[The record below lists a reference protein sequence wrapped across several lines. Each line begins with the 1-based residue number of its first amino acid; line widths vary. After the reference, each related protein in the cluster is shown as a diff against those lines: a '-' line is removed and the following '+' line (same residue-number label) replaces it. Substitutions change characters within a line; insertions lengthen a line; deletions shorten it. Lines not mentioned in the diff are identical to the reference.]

1 MGGAVVNRGKTRSSH
16 LVVPLV
22 AFLLAGTQQTSASA
36 AEPPETIDPSASC
49 SSGEC
54 HSDVEEHEHI
64 HWPKFTE
71 IGACQKCHQSE
82 GDLHQFSIEDPPD
95 LCVGCHED
103 VAAKIKSA
111 KTVHDPAED
120 CTDCHGPHGGTVRA
134 LLLEVETEDDLKPLC
149 FGCHDEDMLKGAY
162 AHGPAE
168 QGECTICHDP
178 HASSANSLLLAEGA
192 ELCGDCHDEV
202 AELVEESEYVHSP
215 VEDGCP
221 ECHNP
226 HSGPN
231 PFMLSA
237 KGKQLCNEF
246 HDDIA
251 EEAKSAAVDHAPAL
265 DEAGCL
271 NCHTP
276 HASNVESNLLKPQ
289 QDLCLSCHNEPVESG
304 DSTLIDM
311 QEKLLQ
317 NKEWHEPIREE
328 GCSGCHQP
336 HGSANFRLLK
346 KTFPPKFYAN
356 FDLGQ
361 YALCFSCH
369 ENLAMTVERTRTLTS
384 FRDGNRNLHY
394 LHVNKARRGR
404 TCRACHEL
412 HASPDRLHIREQV
425 QYGTWLMPIHF
436 EKNENG
442 GSCHPGCHSIK
453 VYDRD
458 AEDYSEKP

>member
-1 MGGAVVNRGKTRSSH
+1 
-16 LVVPLV
+16 LV
-22 AFLLAGTQQTSASA
+22 AFLLAGAPQTEASA

-54 HSDVEEHEHI
+54 HTEVGDHQHV
-64 HWPKFTE
+64 HWSNFTE
-71 IGACQKCHQSE
+71 IGECQKCHE
-82 GDLHQFSIEDPPD
+82 AEEDLHEFSVEDPPD

-103 VAAKIKSA
+103 IAAKIASE

-120 CTDCHGPHGGTVRA
+120 CTDCHDPHGGKVRA
-134 LLLEVETEDDLKPLC
+134 LLLEVETGDDVTPLC
-149 FGCHDEDMLKGAY
+149 FECHDSDMIEGAY
-162 AHGPAE
+162 THGPAE

-178 HASSANSLLLAEGA
+178 HASSADSLLLAEGV

-202 AELVEESEYVHSP
+202 AELIEESEFVHSP
-215 VEDGCP
+215 VEDGCT

-231 PFMLSA
+231 PFMLPA
-237 KGKQLCNEF
+237 KGKDLCNEC
-246 HDDIA
+246 HDDIVD
-251 EEAKSAAVDHAPAL
+251 EAKAAAVDHAPVL

-271 NCHTP
+271 NCHSP
-276 HASNVESNLLKPQ
+276 HASNVASNLLEPQ
-289 QDLCLSCHNEPVESG
+289 QKLCLSCHNKPIESG
-304 DSTLIDM
+304 DSMLIDM
-311 QEKLLQ
+311 QDLLLQ
-317 NKEWHEPIREE
+317 NKQWHEPIRRD
-328 GCSGCHQP
+328 GCAGCHQP

-346 KTFPPKFYAN
+346 AAFPPKFYADFN
-356 FDLGQ
+356 LDQ

-369 ENLAMTVERTRTLTS
+369 EDLAMTVKRTRTLTN

-412 HASPDRLHIREQV
+412 HASPDPLHIRERAQF
-425 QYGTWLMPIHF
+425 GKWLMPIHF
-436 EKNENG
+436 EKNEMG

-453 VYDRD
+453 AYDRD
-458 AEDYSEKP
+458 AEDYSEKQ

>member
-1 MGGAVVNRGKTRSSH
+1 VSRGRTCFSR
-16 LVVPLV
+16 LAVPLV
-22 AFLLAGTQQTSASA
+22 AFLLLGTPPIWANA
-36 AEPPETIDPSASC
+36 AEPPATIDTSASC
-49 SSGEC
+49 SDGEC
-54 HSDVEEHEHI
+54 HTDVGEHENI
-64 HWPKFTE
+64 HWPNFTE
-71 IGACQKCHQSE
+71 AGECQKCHDPE
-82 GDLHQFSIEDPPD
+82 EDLHEFSVEDPPD

-103 VAAKIKSA
+103 IAAKIKSA

-120 CTDCHGPHGGTVRA
+120 CTDCHDPHGGTVGA
-134 LLLEVETEDDLKPLC
+134 LLLEVETGDDLKPLC
-149 FGCHDEDMLKGAY
+149 FGCHDEEMIEGAY

-178 HASSANSLLLAEGA
+178 HASSANSLLLAEGV
-192 ELCGDCHDEV
+192 ELCGDCHDDV
-202 AELVEESEYVHSP
+202 AELIEKSEYVHSP

-231 PFMLSA
+231 PFMLPA
-237 KGKQLCNEF
+237 KGKQLCNEC
-246 HDDIA
+246 HDDIV
-251 EEAKSAAVDHAPAL
+251 EEAKAAAVDHAPAL

-271 NCHTP
+271 NCHSP
-276 HASNVESNLLKPQ
+276 HASNVASNLLKPQ
-289 QDLCLSCHNEPVESG
+289 RDLCLGCHNKPVESG

-311 QEKLLQ
+311 QGKLLK
-317 NKEWHEPIREE
+317 NKEWHEPIRKD
-328 GCSGCHQP
+328 GCASCHQP

-346 KTFPPKFYAN
+346 KPFPPKFYAN

-369 ENLAMTVERTRTLTS
+369 EDLAMTVKRTRTLTN
-384 FRDGNRNLHY
+384 FRDGDWNLHY

-412 HASPDRLHIREQV
+412 HASPAPLHIRERV
-425 QYGTWLMPIHF
+425 QFGNWLMPIHF
-436 EKNENG
+436 EKNETG

-453 VYDRD
+453 LYDRD
-458 AEDYSEKP
+458 AEDYPEKQ